1 MGGAAAARSLGNSP
15 NASLDVSLRSTV
27 RARTLT
33 LEDGSVSFINELEV
47 VPQASM
53 VLNIPRFAFTLG
65 LSPRFLVVSLQG
77 GPVEI
82 YTSAWLLLEY
92 KIDPTWRL
100 FAAENASYGTNN
112 LTLPA
117 TAPGSPAQPP
127 PQLAP
132 FSARTSIPYIYLSSS
147 LGLVGRLSRR
157 TTLALTGSYVE
168 SGGVGAAAEQTMPLQ
183 WGPRAEASVD
193 WKASREQSLVTAG
206 TAQLSTFSV
215 GRTVYT
221 GTLTETLRSEW
232 DRRFRTTFT
241 LGAGSSNT
249 ETLTGYTFDRVA
261 PVLGLGM
268 DMTTAARD
276 PLHLALNLYVGPYV
290 DPFLAVAYQRATLTG
305 NLDWRLRRDWTL
317 GANLSA
323 AVTPYKGRVAERY
336 GVAGLSASYAAS
348 RTLLFSTGT
357 WIQWQLDNLR
367 FASAFRQGGIYVSLT
382 VRDSER
388 L

>member
-1 MGGAAAARSLGNSP
+1 MGGAAAARSLGSSP
-15 NASLDVSLRSTV
+15 NASLDVSLRSTA

-33 LEDGSVSFINELEV
+33 LEDGSVSFVNELEV

-53 VLNIPRFAFTLG
+53 VLNIPRFAFTVG

-117 TAPGSPAQPP
+117 TPGGPAQPP
-127 PQLAP
+127 PELSP
-132 FSARTSIPYIYLSSS
+132 ISARTSIPYIYLSSS
-147 LGLVGRLSRR
+147 LSLVGRLSRR
-157 TTLALTGSYVE
+157 TTLSLVASYVE

-193 WKASREQSLVTAG
+193 WKASRDQSLVTAG
-206 TAQLSTFSV
+206 TFQLSTFST

-221 GTLTETLRSEW
+221 GTLTETLRSAW

-268 DMTTAARD
+268 DMTTASRD

-290 DPFLAVAYQRATLTG
+290 DPYLAVAYQRATLTG
-305 NLDWRLRRDWTL
+305 NLDWRPGREWTL
-317 GANLSA
+317 SANLSA

-348 RTLLFSTGT
+348 RTLSLSTGT

-367 FASAFRQGGIYVSLT
+367 FASAFRQGGIFVSVT
-382 VRDSER
+382 VRDTER